1 MPIFIMAEKEDRLD
15 IAIGTVLTAVVTLI
29 MICYFAIPVV
39 QGAIDSLTGSATSY
53 GPMIGL
59 ALTMMIFATVIL
71 IVRGFNRSR

>member
-1 MPIFIMAEKEDRLD
+1 MAEKEDRLD

-29 MICYFAIPVV
+29 MIAYFAIPVV
-39 QGAIDSLTGSATSY
+39 QGAIESLTGSSAQY

-59 ALTMMIFATVIL
+59 SLTMMIFATIIL